1 MKNVLFKL
9 RENPQPEDRV
19 LHAQFQKRIQDALEW
34 GKIHLVLPSLIL
46 ELNDKIEQY
55 LTWLLESSEDGMSI
69 EEEQRLFYQVN

>member
-1 MKNVLFKL
+1 MRK
-9 RENPQPEDRV
+9 
-19 LHAQFQKRIQDALEW
+19 LEW